1 MLFLC
6 VLSHSRK
13 EKSMGER
20 VLTEKERDSLVSMV
34 SGLDN
39 CELEVVVKNIP
50 IQWLIYGTQCQAN
63 EMEEKLYGLEQIFKG
78 KVG

>member
-1 MLFLC
+1 
-6 VLSHSRK
+6 
-13 EKSMGER
+13 MGER

-50 IQWLIYGTQCQAN
+50 IQWLIYGTQCQVS
-63 EMEEKLYGLEQIFKG
+63 EMQGKLTGMEQIFMG
-78 KVG
+78 RVN